1 MACFHGPF
9 HFPWYFFR
17 AIGGKEK
24 RERGREKKGKFSFI
38 LYKLS
43 FSLSERSSRPAWPI
57 SSGFSRKLEYF
68 ARGLEIS
75 DPRNSLTDTSS
86 PQCNF
91 RVFLLLSRNER
102 ERERREIV
110 RHATLR
116 EIYIRVSLKNSRARR
131 ADLRR
136 SRSFFSALQIEKSSS
151 LERGNSRINPP
162 KFCRYTFATV
172 SATFVGR
179 NDTASTVLS
188 LDFISQFQF
197 RLHSSYFTWRGEPY
211 FGTEIPQQ
219 CLKI

>member
-1 MACFHGPF
+1 MFTASVSARAFSMACFHGPF

-57 SSGFSRKLEYF
+57 SSGFSRKREYF

-102 ERERREIV
+102 EREKRNRSSRDAPRDLYPRISEKFACSSRRFTPFAFV
-110 RHATLR
+110 
-116 EIYIRVSLKNSRARR
+116 
-131 ADLRR
+131 
-136 SRSFFSALQIEKSSS
+136 FFSAANWKIE
-151 LERGNSRINPP
+151 
-162 KFCRYTFATV
+162 
-172 SATFVGR
+172 
-179 NDTASTVLS
+179 
-188 LDFISQFQF
+188 
-197 RLHSSYFTWRGEPY
+197 
-211 FGTEIPQQ
+211 
-219 CLKI
+219 